1 MRCPVFPFP
10 RPTGRTLAAVVSLL
24 VCALLWTLPAGATG
38 TREVPMRIVSLSPLL
53 TENVF
58 LLGAG
63 ERMVGNTSYCTKPEA
78 AQAVAKVGSVMELS
92 IERII
97 GLRPDLVL
105 AINLSPPQQVAQLER
120 LGLRVHTFHQPES
133 FAEMCAQFLELGA
146 LLGREQRAREIVD
159 EAARRT
165 EAVRTATADLPRR
178 KVFLQVGANP
188 LFSSVQDSFTHE
200 YMVLGGGENIA
211 GDRRSGAMTTEQVLA
226 LDPEVIIIAVMGSED
241 GVGGGEKGK
250 WERYRAMR
258 AVRDGRVHVLD
269 PDQVCSPSPLTFAA
283 SLEAIARLIH
293 PGLEIPT
300 PAP

>member
-1 MRCPVFPFP
+1 
-10 RPTGRTLAAVVSLL
+10 
-24 VCALLWTLPAGATG
+24 
-38 TREVPMRIVSLSPLL
+38 MRIVSLSPLL

-58 LLGAG
+58 LLGVG

-78 AQAVAKVGSVMELS
+78 AKAVAKVGSVMELS

-120 LGLRVHTFHQPES
+120 LGLRVRTFHQPES

-269 PDQVCSPSPLTFAA
+269 PDRVCSPSPLTFAA

-293 PGLEIPT
+293 PGLSI
-300 PAP
+300 PAPAP

>member
-1 MRCPVFPFP
+1 VVF
-10 RPTGRTLAAVVSLL
+10 LL
-24 VCALLWTLPAGATG
+24 VCALLWTLPAVAAGS
-38 TREVPMRIVSLSPLL
+38 REVPMRIVSLSPLL

-78 AQAVAKVGSVMELS
+78 AKAVAKVGSVMELS

-120 LGLRVHTFHQPES
+120 LGLRVRTFHQPES
-133 FAEMCAQFLELGA
+133 FAEMCEQFLELGA

-165 EAVRTATADLPRR
+165 GAVRTATADLPRPR
-178 KVFLQVGANP
+178 VFLQVGANP

-250 WERYRAMR
+250 WERYRTMR

-293 PGLEIPT
+293 PGLSIPAS
-300 PAP
+300 AP

>member
-1 MRCPVFPFP
+1 
-10 RPTGRTLAAVVSLL
+10 
-24 VCALLWTLPAGATG
+24 
-38 TREVPMRIVSLSPLL
+38 MRIVSLSPLL

-78 AQAVAKVGSVMELS
+78 AKAVAKVGSVMELS

-120 LGLRVHTFHQPES
+120 LGLRVHTFHQPDS

>member
-10 RPTGRTLAAVVSLL
+10 RPAGRILAAVVSLV
-24 VCALLWTLPAGATG
+24 VCVLLWTLPAGAAG
-38 TREVPMRIVSLSPLL
+38 TQDVPMRIVSLSPLL

-78 AQAVAKVGSVMELS
+78 AKAVAKVGSVMELS

-133 FAEMCAQFLELGA
+133 FAEMCDQFLELGA

-159 EAARRT
+159 EAARRA

-241 GVGGGEKGK
+241 GIGGGEKGK

-258 AVRDGRVHVLD
+258 GA
-269 PDQVCSPSPLTFAA
+269 
-283 SLEAIARLIH
+283 
-293 PGLEIPT
+293 
-300 PAP
+300 

>member
-10 RPTGRTLAAVVSLL
+10 RPVGRTLAAVVSLL
-24 VCALLWTLPAGATG
+24 VCAVLWTLPAGAAG
-38 TREVPMRIVSLSPLL
+38 TRDVPMRIVSLSPLL

-78 AQAVAKVGSVMELS
+78 AKAVAKVGSVMELS

-120 LGLRVHTFHQPES
+120 LGLRVRTFHQPES

-250 WERYRAMR
+250 WERYQAMR

-293 PGLEIPT
+293 PGLEIPA

>member
-10 RPTGRTLAAVVSLL
+10 RPAGRTLAAVVSLL
-24 VCALLWTLPAGATG
+24 LCALLWTLPAGAAG
-38 TREVPMRIVSLSPLL
+38 TRDVPMRIVSLSPLL

-78 AQAVAKVGSVMELS
+78 AKAVAKVGSVMELS

-120 LGLRVHTFHQPES
+120 LGLRVRTFHQPES
-133 FAEMCAQFLELGA
+133 FAEMCDQFLELGT

-159 EAARRT
+159 EAARRA

-293 PGLEIPT
+293 PGLKI
-300 PAP
+300 PAPAP

>member
-10 RPTGRTLAAVVSLL
+10 RPVGRTLAAVVSLL
-24 VCALLWTLPAGATG
+24 VCAVLWTLPAGAAG
-38 TREVPMRIVSLSPLL
+38 TRDVPMRIVSLSPLL

-78 AQAVAKVGSVMELS
+78 AKAVAKVGSVMELS

-120 LGLRVHTFHQPES
+120 LGLRVRTFHQPES
-133 FAEMCAQFLELGA
+133 FAEMCDQFLELGT

-159 EAARRT
+159 EAARRA

-293 PGLEIPT
+293 PGLKI
-300 PAP
+300 PAPAP

>member
-10 RPTGRTLAAVVSLL
+10 RPVGRTLAAVVSLL
-24 VCALLWTLPAGATG
+24 VCAVLWTLPAGAAG
-38 TREVPMRIVSLSPLL
+38 TRDVPMRIVSLSPLL

-78 AQAVAKVGSVMELS
+78 AKAVAKVGSVMELS

-120 LGLRVHTFHQPES
+120 LGLRVRTFHQPES
-133 FAEMCAQFLELGA
+133 FAEMCDQFLELGT

-159 EAARRT
+159 EAARRA

-241 GVGGGEKGK
+241 GIGGGEKGK

-293 PGLEIPT
+293 PGLEIPA

>member
-10 RPTGRTLAAVVSLL
+10 RPVGRTLAAVVSLL
-24 VCALLWTLPAGATG
+24 VCAVLWTLPAGAAG
-38 TREVPMRIVSLSPLL
+38 THEVPMRIVSLSPLL

-293 PGLEIPT
+293 PGLEIPA

>member
-10 RPTGRTLAAVVSLL
+10 RPVGRTLAAAVSLL
-24 VCALLWTLPAGATG
+24 VCAMLWTLPAGATG

-78 AQAVAKVGSVMELS
+78 AKAVAKVGSVMELS

-120 LGLRVHTFHQPES
+120 LGLRVRTFHQPES
-133 FAEMCAQFLELGA
+133 FAEMCDQFLELGA

-159 EAARRT
+159 EAARRA

-250 WERYRAMR
+250 WERYRTMR

-269 PDQVCSPSPLTFAA
+269 PDRVCSPSPLTFAA

-293 PGLEIPT
+293 PGLKI
-300 PAP
+300 PAPVP

>member
-10 RPTGRTLAAVVSLL
+10 RPAGRTLAAVVSLL
-24 VCALLWTLPAGATG
+24 LCAVLWTLPAGATG
-38 TREVPMRIVSLSPLL
+38 TQEVPMRIVSLSPLL

-78 AQAVAKVGSVMELS
+78 AKAVAKVGSVMELS

-120 LGLRVHTFHQPES
+120 LGLRVRTFHQPES
-133 FAEMCAQFLELGA
+133 FAEMCDQFLELGA

-159 EAARRT
+159 EATRRA
-165 EAVRTATADLPRR
+165 EAVRRATADLPRR

-241 GVGGGEKGK
+241 GIGGGEKGK

-293 PGLEIPT
+293 PDLDF
-300 PAP
+300 PAPAP

>member
-10 RPTGRTLAAVVSLL
+10 RPAGRTLAAVVSLL
-24 VCALLWTLPAGATG
+24 LCALLWTLPAGAAG
-38 TREVPMRIVSLSPLL
+38 TRDVPMRIVSLSPLL

-78 AQAVAKVGSVMELS
+78 AKAVAKVGSVMELS

-120 LGLRVHTFHQPES
+120 LGLRVRTFHQPES
-133 FAEMCAQFLELGA
+133 FAEMCDQFLELGT

-159 EAARRT
+159 EAARRA

>member
-10 RPTGRTLAAVVSLL
+10 RPVGRTLAAVVSLL
-24 VCALLWTLPAGATG
+24 VCAVLWTLPAGAAG
-38 TREVPMRIVSLSPLL
+38 TQEVPMRIVSLSPLL

-241 GVGGGEKGK
+241 GIGGGEKGK

-293 PGLEIPT
+293 PGLKI
-300 PAP
+300 PAPAP

>member
-10 RPTGRTLAAVVSLL
+10 RPAGRTLAAVVSLL
-24 VCALLWTLPAGATG
+24 VCAVLWTLPAGAAG
-38 TREVPMRIVSLSPLL
+38 TQEVPMRIVSLSPLL

-78 AQAVAKVGSVMELS
+78 AKAVAKVGSVMELS

-159 EAARRT
+159 EAARRA

-241 GVGGGEKGK
+241 GIGGGEKGK

-293 PGLEIPT
+293 PGLKI
-300 PAP
+300 PAPAP

>member
-10 RPTGRTLAAVVSLL
+10 RPVGRTLAAVVSLL
-24 VCALLWTLPAGATG
+24 VCAVLWTLPAGAAG
-38 TREVPMRIVSLSPLL
+38 TRDVPMRIVSLSPLL

-120 LGLRVHTFHQPES
+120 LGLRVRTFHQPES
-133 FAEMCAQFLELGA
+133 FAEMCDQFLELGT

-159 EAARRT
+159 EAARRA

-241 GVGGGEKGK
+241 GIGGGEKGK

-293 PGLEIPT
+293 PGLKI
-300 PAP
+300 PAPAP

>member
-10 RPTGRTLAAVVSLL
+10 RPVGRTLAAAVSLL
-24 VCALLWTLPAGATG
+24 VCAMLWTLPAGATG

-78 AQAVAKVGSVMELS
+78 AKAVAKVGSVMELS

-250 WERYRAMR
+250 WKRYRAMR

-293 PGLEIPT
+293 PGLSI
-300 PAP
+300 PAPAP

>member
-10 RPTGRTLAAVVSLL
+10 RPVGRTLAAVVSLL
-24 VCALLWTLPAGATG
+24 VCAVLWTLPAGAAG
-38 TREVPMRIVSLSPLL
+38 TQEVPMRIVSLSPLL

-78 AQAVAKVGSVMELS
+78 AKAVAKVGSVMELS

-120 LGLRVHTFHQPES
+120 LGLRVRTFHQPES
-133 FAEMCAQFLELGA
+133 FAEMCDQFLELGA

-159 EAARRT
+159 EAARRA

>member
-10 RPTGRTLAAVVSLL
+10 RPVGRTLAAVVSLL
-24 VCALLWTLPAGATG
+24 VCAVLWTLPAGAAG
-38 TREVPMRIVSLSPLL
+38 TQDVPMRIVSLSPLL

-78 AQAVAKVGSVMELS
+78 AKAVAKVGSVMELS

-120 LGLRVHTFHQPES
+120 LGLRVRTFHQPES
-133 FAEMCAQFLELGA
+133 FAEMCDQFLELGA

-159 EAARRT
+159 EAARRA
-165 EAVRTATADLPRR
+165 EAVRRATADLPRR

-241 GVGGGEKGK
+241 GVGGGGKGK

>member
-10 RPTGRTLAAVVSLL
+10 RPVGRTLAAVVSLL
-24 VCALLWTLPAGATG
+24 VCAVLWTLPAGAAG
-38 TREVPMRIVSLSPLL
+38 TRDVPMRIVSLSPLL

-78 AQAVAKVGSVMELS
+78 AKAVAKVGSVMELS

-105 AINLSPPQQVAQLER
+105 AINLSPPQQVAQFER
-120 LGLRVHTFHQPES
+120 LGLRVRTFHQPES
-133 FAEMCAQFLELGA
+133 FAEMCDQFLELGT

-159 EAARRT
+159 EAARRA

-269 PDQVCSPSPLTFAA
+269 PDRVCSPSPLTFAA

-293 PGLEIPT
+293 PGLSI
-300 PAP
+300 PAPAP